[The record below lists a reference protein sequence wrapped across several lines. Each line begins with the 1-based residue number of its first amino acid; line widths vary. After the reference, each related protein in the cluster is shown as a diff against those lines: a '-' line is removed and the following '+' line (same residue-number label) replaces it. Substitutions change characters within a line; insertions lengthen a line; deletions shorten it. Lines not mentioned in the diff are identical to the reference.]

1 MDRLHDEHYVRA
13 VTRMGDE
20 RAVVTNQ
27 PIFTRNRIKLVN
39 QGARVDSALFDRLV
53 SHKLIPRID
62 ECLDVENGI
71 TRQVLRD
78 DARKLLDDDPALAVL
93 RADPGLLGRT
103 LRAIDEIPLTP
114 PIAFKLT
121 VAASQRPEV
130 YNHSLRVTL
139 VALHLAVK
147 SFFLS
152 QKELTNLAAAALLH
166 DIGILHIPPDL
177 LRPGRR
183 LQKSERHHLYAHPIS
198 GYLILRQYAEYHPEI
213 SRTVFEHHER
223 LDGSGYPR
231 GLKGGEIS
239 RDAQILMLAEVAN
252 TVFESSP
259 QSQNLAKLS
268 VLLRLNHKKFNRDLG
283 NRLIAL
289 VAAMQSGHREDDDHS
304 TAFANLSR
312 LPPRLD
318 ELAHVF
324 SDWSETFRTFS
335 QSTKNAATS
344 LISLVIDERL
354 AELRRTLSDAGF
366 DLDQVE
372 AVADAVSEDPEALVE
387 LNILIG
393 ETRWQLTDIIHE
405 AYRRMS
411 DALNDS
417 AGMPLPP
424 PILGWLERSET
435 RLSQYPRDS

>member
-39 QGARVDSALFDRLV
+39 QGARVDSVLFDRLV

-78 DARKLLDDDPALAVL
+78 GARKLLDDDPALAVL
-93 RADPGLLGRT
+93 RADPGLLG
-103 LRAIDEIPLTP
+103 
-114 PIAFKLT
+114 
-121 VAASQRPEV
+121 
-130 YNHSLRVTL
+130 
-139 VALHLAVK
+139 
-147 SFFLS
+147 
-152 QKELTNLAAAALLH
+152 
-166 DIGILHIPPDL
+166 
-177 LRPGRR
+177 
-183 LQKSERHHLYAHPIS
+183 
-198 GYLILRQYAEYHPEI
+198 
-213 SRTVFEHHER
+213 RTVFEHHER

-335 QSTKNAATS
+335 QSTKNAPTS

-372 AVADAVSEDPEALVE
+372 AVASAVSEDPEALVE
-387 LNILIG
+387 LDILIG

-417 AGMPLPP
+417 AGMPLPA

-435 RLSQYPRDS
+435 RLSQYPRYS

>member
-1 MDRLHDEHYVRA
+1 
-13 VTRMGDE
+13 MGDE

-78 DARKLLDDDPALAVL
+78 GARKLLDDDPALAVL
-93 RADPGLLGRT
+93 RADPGLLG
-103 LRAIDEIPLTP
+103 
-114 PIAFKLT
+114 
-121 VAASQRPEV
+121 
-130 YNHSLRVTL
+130 
-139 VALHLAVK
+139 
-147 SFFLS
+147 
-152 QKELTNLAAAALLH
+152 
-166 DIGILHIPPDL
+166 
-177 LRPGRR
+177 
-183 LQKSERHHLYAHPIS
+183 
-198 GYLILRQYAEYHPEI
+198 
-213 SRTVFEHHER
+213 RTVFEHHER

-335 QSTKNAATS
+335 QSTKNAPTS
-344 LISLVIDERL
+344 LISLVIDERRAERLGRHAAAGPHSRL
-354 AELRRTLSDAGF
+354 A
-366 DLDQVE
+366 
-372 AVADAVSEDPEALVE
+372 
-387 LNILIG
+387 
-393 ETRWQLTDIIHE
+393 
-405 AYRRMS
+405 
-411 DALNDS
+411 
-417 AGMPLPP
+417 
-424 PILGWLERSET
+424 
-435 RLSQYPRDS
+435 

>member
-1 MDRLHDEHYVRA
+1 MDKRHDEHYVRA

-20 RAVVTNQ
+20 RAVITNQ
-27 PIFTRNRIKLVN
+27 PIYTRNRIKLVN
-39 QGARVDSALFDRLV
+39 QGVRVDSALFERLV
-53 SHKLIPRID
+53 AHKLIPKID
-62 ECLDVENGI
+62 ECLDVENGVS
-71 TRQVLRD
+71 REALRD
-78 DARKLLDDDPALAVL
+78 DAQKLLDDDPALAVL
-93 RADPGLLGRT
+93 RRDPGLRSRT
-103 LRAIDEIPLTP
+103 LRAIEGIPLTP

-121 VAASQRPEV
+121 VAASQRAEV
-130 YNHSLRVTL
+130 YEHSLRVAL
-139 VALHLAVK
+139 VALHLAMK

-152 QKELTNLAAAALLH
+152 QKELANLAAAALLH

-183 LQKSERHHLYAHPIS
+183 LLKSERHHLYAHPIS
-198 GYLILRQYAEYHPEI
+198 AYLILRQYADYHPEI

-231 GLKGGEIS
+231 GLKDGEIS

-268 VLLRLNHKKFNRDLG
+268 VLLRLNHKKFNRELG

-289 VAAMQSGHREDDDHS
+289 VSAMQTGQPEDDDPAA
-304 TAFANLSR
+304 AFANLSR
-312 LPPRLD
+312 LPPKLD
-318 ELAHVF
+318 ELSHVF
-324 SDWSETFRTFS
+324 SDWSETFRTYS
-335 QSTKNAATS
+335 QSTKNAPTS
-344 LISLVIDERL
+344 LICLVIDERL
-354 AELRRTLSDAGF
+354 TELRRTLSDSGF
-366 DLDQVE
+366 DLDQ
-372 AVADAVSEDPEALVE
+372 AVAVAEAVSEDPGALVE

-411 DALNDS
+411 EALNDS

-424 PILGWLERSET
+424 PVLGWLERSEA
-435 RLSQYPRDS
+435 RLSNGSRYS

>member
-53 SHKLIPRID
+53 AHKLIPKID
-62 ECLDVENGI
+62 ECLDVENGV
-71 TRQVLRD
+71 TRQMLRE
-78 DARKLLDDDPALAVL
+78 DAEKLLDDDPALAVL
-93 RADPGLLGRT
+93 RADPGLLSRT
-103 LRAIDEIPLTP
+103 LRAINEIPLTP

-130 YNHSLRVTL
+130 YDHSLRVAL
-139 VALHLAVK
+139 VALHLAMK

-152 QKELTNLAAAALLH
+152 QKELANLAAAALLH

-177 LRPGRR
+177 LSPGRR

-231 GLKGGEIS
+231 GLKDAEIS

-268 VLLRLNHKKFNRDLG
+268 VLLRLNHKKFNRELG

-289 VAAMQSGHREDDDHS
+289 VSAMQTGQQEGDDPS

-318 ELAHVF
+318 ELSHVF
-324 SDWSETFRTFS
+324 NDWSETFRTFLQNS
-335 QSTKNAATS
+335 QNTPTP
-344 LISLVIDERL
+344 LISLIIDERL
-354 AELRRTLSDAGF
+354 AELRRTLSDSGF
-366 DLDQVE
+366 DLDHAE

-411 DALNDS
+411 EALNDS
-417 AGMPLPP
+417 AGMAPP
-424 PILGWLERSET
+424 APVLGWLERSET
-435 RLSQYPRDS
+435 RLSQNARYS

>member
-20 RAVVTNQ
+20 RAIVTNQ

-39 QGARVDSALFDRLV
+39 QGVRVDSSLFDRLV
-53 SHKLIPRID
+53 AHKLIPKID
-62 ECLDVENGI
+62 ECLDVENGV
-71 TRQVLRD
+71 TRQVLRN
-78 DARKLLDDDPALAVL
+78 DAQKLLDDDPALAVL
-93 RADPGLLGRT
+93 RRDPGLRSRT
-103 LRAIDEIPLTP
+103 LRAIEGIPLIP

-121 VAASQRPEV
+121 VASSQRPEV
-130 YNHSLRVTL
+130 YGHSLRVAL
-139 VALHLAVK
+139 VALHLAMK
-147 SFFLS
+147 SFFLTE
-152 QKELTNLAAAALLH
+152 KELSNLAAAALLH
-166 DIGILHIPPDL
+166 DLGIVHIPPDL
-177 LRPGRR
+177 LTPGRR

-231 GLKGGEIS
+231 GLKEGEIS

-268 VLLRLNHKKFNRDLG
+268 VLLRLNHKKFNRELG

-289 VAAMQSGHREDDDHS
+289 VSAMQTGQQEGDEESA
-304 TAFANLSR
+304 AFANLSR

-318 ELAHVF
+318 ELSHVF
-324 SDWSETFRTFS
+324 SDWSETFRTLA
-335 QSTKNAATS
+335 QNPKNAPTS
-344 LISLVIDERL
+344 LICMLIDERL
-354 AELRRTLSDAGF
+354 AELRRTLSDSGV
-366 DLDQVE
+366 DLDQTEV
-372 AVADAVSEDPEALVE
+372 VADAVSEDPEALLE

-393 ETRWQLTDIIHE
+393 ETRWQLTDIINE
-405 AYRRMS
+405 AYRRMNE
-411 DALNDS
+411 ALNDS
-417 AGMPLPP
+417 ADWALPAP
-424 PILGWLERSET
+424 ALGWLERSEA
-435 RLSQYPRDS
+435 RLSHSPRYQ